1 MILHGSKHLVL
12 GASARR
18 PILVY
23 KAATSEGELLRTL
36 LPHTS
41 LNKGKAKAPLASEAT

>member
-1 MILHGSKHLVL
+1 MTALIILHGSKHLVL

-23 KAATSEGELLRTL
+23 KVATSQGELRRIPLLRGSVNRDKSTG
-36 LPHTS
+36 HS
-41 LNKGKAKAPLASEAT
+41 C